1 MDGKGRAIDNIY
13 IERFWRSLKQEK
25 IYLNPPNGG
34 LELYRIIKEY
44 VHFYNSERRHTRI
57 GDITPKEKYST
68 ENKPT
73 KINYNYICICPNNGE
88 YLIGLK

>member
-25 IYLNPPNGG
+25 MYLNPPKCA
-34 LELYRIIKEY
+34 LELYNIIREH

-57 GDITPKEKYST
+57 GYITPNEKYLA

-73 KINYNYICICPNNGE
+73 KINYAILNLCPNK
-88 YLIGLK
+88 IGLLNLFT